1 MHAEARSPV
10 SMCLR
15 GYIMKLG
22 LLGVCRFSYYVLSE
36 YVFGF
41 WYIAVCLLFAVLFFF
56 SAARELDGK
65 R

>member
-1 MHAEARSPV
+1 MSI
-10 SMCLR
+10 CLS

-22 LLGVCRFSYYVLSE
+22 VLGVCRFCSHFLSNL
-36 YVFGF
+36 VFSNL
-41 WYIAVCLLFAVLFFF
+41 YMIIALLLSVLFFF